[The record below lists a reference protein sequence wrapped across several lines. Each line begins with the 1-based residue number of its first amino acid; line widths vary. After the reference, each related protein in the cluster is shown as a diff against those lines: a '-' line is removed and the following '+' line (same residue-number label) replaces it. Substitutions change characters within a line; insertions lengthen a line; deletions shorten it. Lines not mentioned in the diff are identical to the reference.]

1 MANLSYLEI
10 KDQVE
15 QRLSSKR
22 FSHTLSV
29 EETAIK
35 IFDSVKDA
43 LSPKD
48 TKQIISSEN
57 FKEKLRLAAMLH
69 DSCKELKSEEQ
80 LQLAEFY
87 SIKIYLED
95 KDFPNLLHARVA
107 AKWIEDQYGII
118 DPYIIKAVEEHTLAG
133 VDMFLSSKIIFL
145 ADMIEPL
152 RKSSDDLETLRSM
165 IYQEA
170 RLDDALIYAIDRKI
184 CYQILEAK
192 KIHPLAITARNS
204 LL

>member
-57 FKEKLRLAAMLH
+57 FKEKLRLAAVLH

-184 CYQILEAK
+184 SYQILEAK